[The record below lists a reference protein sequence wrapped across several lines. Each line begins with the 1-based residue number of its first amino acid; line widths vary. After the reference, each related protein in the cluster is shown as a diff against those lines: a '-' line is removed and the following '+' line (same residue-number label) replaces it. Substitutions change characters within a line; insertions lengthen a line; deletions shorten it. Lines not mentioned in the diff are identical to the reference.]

1 MNDWPAIVFMCA
13 VCVLF
18 FFIFCDLLMRFSE
31 RFESMGERQDRPPFC
46 IEPTPFHSPDN
57 THGG

>member
-1 MNDWPAIVFMCA
+1 MTFLATMLIGVVFFCIFVGLA
-13 VCVLF
+13 VYWHARLDRLEGV
-18 FFIFCDLLMRFSE
+18 
-31 RFESMGERQDRPPFC
+31 GERQDRPPFC